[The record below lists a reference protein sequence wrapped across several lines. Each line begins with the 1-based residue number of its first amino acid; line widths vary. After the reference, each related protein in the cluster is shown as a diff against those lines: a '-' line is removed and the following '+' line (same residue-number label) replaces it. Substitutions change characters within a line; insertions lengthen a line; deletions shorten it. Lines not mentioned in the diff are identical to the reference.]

1 MERATKTEGLHYARQ
16 LWKRNYVMSLY
27 ITQLRMVNEFT
38 LFNHL
43 TRMGITA

>member
-1 MERATKTEGLHYARQ
+1 MERVTKTEVQHYASQ
-16 LWKRNYVMSLY
+16 LQKINYIMPLY